1 LRKLIFAVAALAA
14 LTFALRATAAPT
26 PADKHKAVTLCKQL
40 RSTIGVPTFRAVY
53 VTKKRS
59 RTFAKCRRTEVRI
72 QDAIHRGATAEC
84 KAERDA
90 NAEAFKQ
97 KYGVGPLMANGFGH
111 CVSGKI
117 GAGYEARKK
126 FVVEATKQCRK
137 LRRQRGKAFK
147 ARYGKQHTA
156 FAKCVSRTVRSLEA
170 KPPAPDTP
178 FSSS

>member
-1 LRKLIFAVAALAA
+1 LRKLIIAVAALAA

-40 RSTIGVPTFRAVY
+40 RAAVGVPTFRAVY
-53 VTKKRS
+53 ATKNRS

-72 QDAIHRGATAEC
+72 QDAIHRGAAAEC

-90 NAEAFKQ
+90 NAETFKQ
-97 KYGVGPLMANGFGH
+97 KYGVGVILANGFGR

-117 GAGYEARKK
+117 QAGSEARKK
-126 FVVEATKQCRK
+126 LVVEATKQCKK
-137 LRRQRGKAFK
+137 LRRQRGKVFK
-147 ARYGKQHTA
+147 TRYGKQHTA
-156 FAKCVSRTVRSLEA
+156 FAKCVARTVRSLEA
-170 KPPAPDTP
+170 KPPAPATP